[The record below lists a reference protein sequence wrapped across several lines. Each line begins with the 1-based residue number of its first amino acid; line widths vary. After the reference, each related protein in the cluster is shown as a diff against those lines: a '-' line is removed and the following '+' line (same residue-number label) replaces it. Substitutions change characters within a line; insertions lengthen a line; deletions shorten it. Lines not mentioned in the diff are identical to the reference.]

1 MRWARCDDM
10 KPKSQVDP
18 NPANCLFLCVGTNY
32 PTLLS
37 TSYPNNLTHR
47 YSSQDCKS
55 KFSILRIAMS
65 CLHCYSPFLP
75 LNSQLKHKQKLKAKR
90 HLRLFSTESSPN
102 LVLQTRNVNSRTNAT
117 SNPLFIAAKV
127 PPSQSGDITVFLQT
141 SALLLVVYFL
151 ANFVAPYFISKYFEF
166 DKIGEDQKR
175 NENNDNKGR

>member
-37 TSYPNNLTHR
+37 TSHPNNLTHH
-47 YSSQDCKS
+47 CKS